1 MTDAERRIARLVI
14 ARGQVS
20 KAQIESTLDYS
31 HPTVVNAVGTLVAEG
46 VLRESGEFDSTG
58 GRIATGNVR
67 HFSRFENLEVM
78 AW

>member
-20 KAQIESTLDYS
+20 KAKIESTLDYS